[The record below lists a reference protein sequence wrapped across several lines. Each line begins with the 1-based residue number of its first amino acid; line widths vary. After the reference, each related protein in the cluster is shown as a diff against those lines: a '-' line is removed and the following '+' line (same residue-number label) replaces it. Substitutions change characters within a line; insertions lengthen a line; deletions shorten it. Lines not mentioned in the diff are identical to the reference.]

1 MEKAYGKTKIDACS
15 LCLAE
20 KLHLIEYFD
29 DTKYLHA
36 LVEYL
41 LYFVFDTDI
50 FLFIF

>member
-1 MEKAYGKTKIDACS
+1 MGKQKLMLVL